1 MTGPRFRELR
11 LMLGLSQAKA
21 AARLGTSERNV
32 RDMEKAR
39 APVRRPYGITLAADF
54 HHQAREDRI
63 RAEDA
68 EESARQMLAAACA
81 EEES

>member
-1 MTGPRFRELR
+1 MTGPTFRELR

-32 RDMEKAR
+32 RDMEKER

-54 HHQAREDRI
+54 HHAAREARI
-63 RAEDA
+63 LAEDA
-68 EESARQMLAAACA
+68 EESARQLLASACS
-81 EEES
+81 EEEA